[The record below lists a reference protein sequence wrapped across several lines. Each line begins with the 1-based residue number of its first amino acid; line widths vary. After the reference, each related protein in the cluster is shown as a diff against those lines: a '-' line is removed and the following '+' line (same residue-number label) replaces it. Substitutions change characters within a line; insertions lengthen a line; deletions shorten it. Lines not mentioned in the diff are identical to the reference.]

1 MMARRRGSLAGLILA
16 LGLAWLVVYPLLLV
30 GVEATHADLGAF
42 LASHS
47 ELAALW
53 ASLWISVASV
63 ALAAAIG
70 IPLAFVFERYDF
82 PGRKVLG
89 ALVALPAVLPPLVGV
104 IAFLF
109 LYGESGFVA
118 RGVRA
123 LLHLS
128 HDPWRLQGPAAILLV
143 HAYSMYVYFYLF
155 TRAGLARVD
164 ASMLEA
170 AASLGAGSWRA
181 FRQVTLPLLAPSL
194 WGAALLTFMTAL
206 ASFSA
211 PYVFGGSFR
220 VMTTQIVATKLNGD
234 LPTAMLETAALAV
247 LALIGFVVVRR
258 QEGDRL
264 LVSVG
269 KGTAPRARR
278 IEHPWARR
286 AAAALGWTLA
296 FVLLLPHLT
305 LIVVSLVP
313 PGTWTTEAIP
323 PAWSLGNYAA
333 LFSEAGRLTPLLNS
347 LWMAAVA
354 TAAAVAVALL
364 AAHLAVRRRVAL
376 RGTIETLLS
385 LPWAVPGT
393 VVAIGLATLF
403 SVDRPLAGRWV
414 LVGTAVILPLAYL
427 VRSLPLTGRSLL
439 AGYRQLDPALEEAA
453 ESLGAGPWRRLIRVT
468 LPLLKPAIAAGASLA
483 FITALG
489 DFVTSVL
496 LYTYDT
502 RPIAIEILASLRLA
516 DVGVAAA
523 FGVVLMAV
531 SAIALGVGAKA
542 GASGAVEAGR

>member
-1 MMARRRGSLAGLILA
+1 
-16 LGLAWLVVYPLLLV
+16 
-30 GVEATHADLGAF
+30 
-42 LASHS
+42 
-47 ELAALW
+47 
-53 ASLWISVASV
+53 
-63 ALAAAIG
+63 
-70 IPLAFVFERYDF
+70 
-82 PGRKVLG
+82 
-89 ALVALPAVLPPLVGV
+89 
-104 IAFLF
+104 
-109 LYGESGFVA
+109 
-118 RGVRA
+118 
-123 LLHLS
+123 
-128 HDPWRLQGPAAILLV
+128 
-143 HAYSMYVYFYLF
+143 
-155 TRAGLARVD
+155 
-164 ASMLEA
+164 
-170 AASLGAGSWRA
+170 
-181 FRQVTLPLLAPSL
+181 
-194 WGAALLTFMTAL
+194 
-206 ASFSA
+206 
-211 PYVFGGSFR
+211 
-220 VMTTQIVATKLNGD
+220 MTTQIVATKLNGD

-247 LALIGFVVVRR
+247 LALIGFVVVRQ

>member
-1 MMARRRGSLAGLILA
+1 MRKGNGIALLVALA
-16 LGLAWLVVYPLLLV
+16 LAWLVAYPLLLV
-30 GVEATHADLGAF
+30 GIEATHADVGAF
-42 LASHS
+42 LASHA
-47 ELAALW
+47 ERAALW

-63 ALAAAIG
+63 ALAGAIG

-82 PGRKVLG
+82 PGRRVLG

-118 RGVRA
+118 RGAQALFGLSRA
-123 LLHLS
+123 
-128 HDPWRLQGPAAILLV
+128 PWRLQGPGAILLV

-155 TRAGLARVD
+155 TRAGLAKLD

-170 AASLGAGSWRA
+170 AASLGAGPWRT
-181 FRQVTLPLLAPSL
+181 FRRVTVPLLAPSL

-211 PYVFGGSFR
+211 PYVFGGGFR

-234 LPTAMLETAALAV
+234 LPTAMLETVALAV
-247 LALIGFVVVRR
+247 LAIAGFVVVQRS
-258 QEGDRL
+258 EGNRL
-264 LVSVG
+264 VVSVG
-269 KGTAPRARR
+269 KGMAPRARR
-278 IEHPWARR
+278 IEHAMARR
-286 AAAALGWTLA
+286 AAALLGWALA
-296 FVLLLPHLT
+296 LVLLLPHLT

-313 PGTWTTEAIP
+313 PGTWTTEALP
-323 PAWSLGNYAA
+323 PAWGVGNYTA
-333 LFSEAGRLTPLLNS
+333 LFSEAGRLRPLLNS
-347 LWMAAVA
+347 LWMAAAA
-354 TAAAVAVALL
+354 TVAAVALAAV
-364 AAHLAVRRRVAL
+364 AAHLVVRRRVAL
-376 RGTIETLLS
+376 RRAIETLLS

-403 SVDRPLAGRWV
+403 SVTSPLTGRWI
-414 LVGTAVILPLAYL
+414 LVGTAAILPLAYL

-439 AGYRQLDPALEEAA
+439 AGYRQLDPAYDEAA
-453 ESLGAGPWRRLIRVT
+453 ESLGAGPWRRLVRVT

-483 FITALG
+483 FVTALG

-496 LYTYDT
+496 LYTYGT
-502 RPIAIEILASLRLA
+502 RPIAIEILASLRLS

-531 SAIALGVGAKA
+531 SAVALGVGAKV
-542 GASGAVEAGR
+542 GASR